1 MIDDIGMAQL
11 YLVVILDMAMMAV
24 CVWVS
29 ANRA

>member
-1 MIDDIGMAQL
+1 MTDIGMAQL
-11 YLVVILDMAMMAV
+11 YLVVILDMAMMSI